1 MYVEEYIKMFMKDD
15 FLKLLIIE
23 VKKNSLPDT
32 YKLIVEKLEKLDSIA
47 IITDDSSTA
56 CTPNK

>member
-1 MYVEEYIKMFMKDD
+1 MFMKDD

>member
-1 MYVEEYIKMFMKDD
+1 MYEEEYIKMFMKDD